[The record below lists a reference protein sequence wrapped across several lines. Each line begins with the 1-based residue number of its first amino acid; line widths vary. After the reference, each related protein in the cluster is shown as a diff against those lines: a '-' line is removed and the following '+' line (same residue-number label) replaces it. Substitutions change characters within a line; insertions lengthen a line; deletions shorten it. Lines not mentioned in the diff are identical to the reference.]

1 MTDVANF
8 GEFQKA
14 GQKGFEAAVDTYGRF
29 NKAFQALAART
40 TENAKKAF
48 EDSVHTFEQ
57 IMSAKSVEQVIEIQ
71 TQYVKR
77 AYDNFVAEVSKFSE
91 WYSVVIQDASK
102 PVAQP
107 IKKKVA

>member
-14 GQKGFEAAVDTYGRF
+14 GQKGFEAAVDTYG
-29 NKAFQALAART
+29 ALAARA

-91 WYSVVIQDASK
+91 WYSGVIQDASK

>member
-1 MTDVANF
+1 
-8 GEFQKA
+8 
-14 GQKGFEAAVDTYGRF
+14 
-29 NKAFQALAART
+29 
-40 TENAKKAF
+40 
-48 EDSVHTFEQ
+48 
-57 IMSAKSVEQVIEIQ
+57 MSAKSVEQVIEIQ

-91 WYSVVIQDASK
+91 WYSGVIQDASK